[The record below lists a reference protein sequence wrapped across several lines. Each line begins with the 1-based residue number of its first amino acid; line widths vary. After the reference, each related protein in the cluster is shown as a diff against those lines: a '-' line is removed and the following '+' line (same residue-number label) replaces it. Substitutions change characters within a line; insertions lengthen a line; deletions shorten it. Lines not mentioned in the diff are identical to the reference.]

1 MTNIAIIGAGL
12 SGLISAYVLSKEPD
26 ISVTIFEKG
35 QSYADR
41 ISSKNGDML
50 TGVGGAGTISG
61 GKLCF
66 PPASSG
72 VWKKTG
78 LNAADFNNFVDSYL
92 SPLIDN
98 INEHKI
104 YPFLNKDT
112 QFDFYNKKYETKL
125 LLKNEMKYFINALL
139 TALQE
144 QNVIINSC
152 IDYIRFEKKEN
163 AVKIFY
169 NNNYSDNL
177 SEYFDYLIIAT
188 GRSSAKNIVQWFS
201 NREITYTAPDL
212 GIRVSINNN
221 ENEIF
226 SKYGQD
232 IKLKASYGDIS
243 IRTFCVCSGGDKTL
257 VKYENQEYYDGH
269 FNDKLSN
276 IVNFGLLVRN
286 RNIIGI
292 DNAIEYCKAFSQFV
306 GDDIS
311 LKDIIRYK
319 SVLIKTQP
327 KFGYVFETIYKFIT
341 RLIKDG
347 LITTN
352 LDKYQVFMP
361 SIDRLNPII
370 STNKFF
376 ESELE
381 NIYIIGDA
389 TGISRGFIQSMWSAY
404 YASNNILWKESIIRL
419 TNKMAG

>member
-12 SGLISAYVLSKEPD
+12 SGLISAYVLSKEPG

-35 QSYADR
+35 RAYADR
-41 ISSKNGDML
+41 ITSKGEDTL

-78 LNAADFNNFVDSYL
+78 LNAAGFNNFIDGYL
-92 SPLIDN
+92 NPLIGN
-98 INEHKI
+98 ISEHRI
-104 YPFLNKDT
+104 YPFFNPDN

-125 LLKNEMKYFINALL
+125 LLKNEMKRFISALL

-144 QNVIINSC
+144 QNVIINSRVNC
-152 IDYIRFEKKEN
+152 IRFEKKEN

-169 NNNYSDNL
+169 NNYYSDTL
-177 SEYFDYLIIAT
+177 ADAFDYVIIAT

-201 NREITYTAPDL
+201 DTEITHTAPDL
-212 GIRVSINNN
+212 GIRVSIDNN

-243 IRTFCVCSGGDKTL
+243 VRTFCVCSGGDKTL

-269 FNDKLSN
+269 FNDTLSN
-276 IVNFGLLVRN
+276 VVNFGLLVRN
-286 RNIIGI
+286 KNIIGI
-292 DNAIEYCKAFSQFV
+292 DNAVEYCNSFSGFI
-306 GDDIS
+306 GDGIS
-311 LKDIIRYK
+311 LKDIMRYK

-327 KFGYVFETIYKFIT
+327 RFGYVFEAINRFIA

-347 LITTN
+347 LVTAN
-352 LDKYQVFMP
+352 LDKYQAFMP

-370 STNKFF
+370 STNRFF

-381 NIYIIGDA
+381 NIYVVGDA

-404 YASNNILWKESIIRL
+404 YASGNILWKESMMGL
-419 TNKMAG
+419 KEKMAV

>member
-12 SGLISAYVLSKEPD
+12 SGLISAYVLSKEPG

-41 ISSKNGDML
+41 ITSKSEDAL

-72 VWKKTG
+72 VWQKTG

-92 SPLIDN
+92 APLIGN
-98 INEHKI
+98 INEHRI
-104 YPFLNKDT
+104 YPFFDKDT
-112 QFDFYNKKYETKL
+112 MFDFYNKKYETKL
-125 LLKNEMKYFINALL
+125 LLKKEMKRFINALL
-139 TALQE
+139 SALHE
-144 QNVIINSC
+144 QNVIINSRVNC
-152 IDYIRFEKKEN
+152 IRFEKREN
-163 AVKIFY
+163 AVKVFY
-169 NNNYSDNL
+169 NNTYSDAF
-177 SEYFDYLIIAT
+177 SEAFDYVIIAT
-188 GRSSAKNIVQWFS
+188 GRSSAKNIVKWFS
-201 NREITYTAPDL
+201 NVEITHNAPDL

-226 SKYGQD
+226 SKYGED
-232 IKLKASYGDIS
+232 VKLKASYGDIS
-243 IRTFCVCSGGDKTL
+243 VRTFCVCSGGDKTL

-269 FNDKLSN
+269 FNDTLSN
-276 IVNFGLLVRN
+276 VVNFGLLVRN
-286 RNIIGI
+286 KNIVGI
-292 DNAIEYCKAFSQFV
+292 DNAINYCKAFSGFI

-327 KFGYVFETIYKFIT
+327 RFGYVFEAIERFIT

-347 LITTN
+347 LITVN
-352 LDKYQVFMP
+352 LDKYQAFMP

-370 STNKFF
+370 STNRFF

-381 NIYIIGDA
+381 NIYIVGDA
-389 TGISRGFIQSMWSAY
+389 VGISRGFIQSMWSAY
-404 YASNNILWKESIIRL
+404 YASGNILWKESMMGL
-419 TNKMAG
+419 KEKMAV